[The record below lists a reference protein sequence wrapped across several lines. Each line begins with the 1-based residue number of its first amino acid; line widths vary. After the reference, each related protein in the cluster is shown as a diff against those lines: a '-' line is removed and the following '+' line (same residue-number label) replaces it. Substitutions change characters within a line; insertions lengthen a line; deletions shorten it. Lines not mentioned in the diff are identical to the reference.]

1 MNMVYY
7 LCNVKNST
15 LHRAMP
21 QIKVFENHQLKMEI
35 KEGILHAH
43 YKAGLK
49 LNLEEAKILVDER
62 LKLCEGKEYPFVI
75 YDGGVVSMDREA
87 RIFFSSYD
95 GTKGIS
101 MAAFIESSVFSKMLI
116 NFFLK
121 LTKPNVKSRAFN
133 NVHEAIDWIKRNQ

>member
-1 MNMVYY
+1 MSN
-7 LCNVKNST
+7 N
-15 LHRAMP
+15 
-21 QIKVFENHQLKMEI
+21 KVFENHQIKMEI
-35 KEGILHAH
+35 IDGVLHAH

-49 LNLEEAKILVDER
+49 LSLEDAVYLVEER
-62 LKLCEGKEYPFVI
+62 EKLCEGKEFPFMI

-87 RIFFSSYD
+87 RIFFSSYE

-101 MAAFIESSVFSKMLI
+101 MAAFLETSVFSKMLI

-133 NVHEAIDWIKRNQ
+133 DVNEALNWIKRNQ